1 MTCSSVDSGRS
12 CSYRPGRTGTGDGKE
27 WRKGGKERSEKG
39 DRRRRTESARIVEER
54 QDDEGGGG
62 GEDNG
67 LGREGERLTRRA
79 GEMSKGR
86 NDSHVGDNGVVCDL
100 IIHPK
105 RNRETEM
112 FVQRGTQV
120 RRSLPDERERKREV
134 EASSAL
140 PERNP

>member
-1 MTCSSVDSGRS
+1 
-12 CSYRPGRTGTGDGKE
+12 
-27 WRKGGKERSEKG
+27 
-39 DRRRRTESARIVEER
+39 
-54 QDDEGGGG
+54 
-62 GEDNG
+62 
-67 LGREGERLTRRA
+67 
-79 GEMSKGR
+79 MSKGR

>member
-62 GEDNG
+62 VKTKAWE
-67 LGREGERLTRRA
+67 
-79 GEMSKGR
+79 
-86 NDSHVGDNGVVCDL
+86 
-100 IIHPK
+100 
-105 RNRETEM
+105 
-112 FVQRGTQV
+112 
-120 RRSLPDERERKREV
+120 ERERGSPG
-134 EASSAL
+134 A
-140 PERNP
+140 PEK

>member
-1 MTCSSVDSGRS
+1 MGRNGGREGKKEVKREIEGEGRS
-12 CSYRPGRTGTGDGKE
+12 RQGLSRKGRTTK
-27 WRKGGKERSEKG
+27 
-39 DRRRRTESARIVEER
+39 
-54 QDDEGGGG
+54 GG
-62 GEDNG
+62 GEDKG